1 MGVFAKVT
9 SKGQTTVPA
18 AIRAELGVK
27 PGDRLEYVRLP
38 DGQIVV
44 RKAGHPLASLRGLI
58 KTDRPYRTDEI
69 VGMVRDMRDG
79 KGWLHD
85 RD

>member
-18 AIRAELGVK
+18 QIRAELGVK

-44 RKAGHPLASLRGLI
+44 RKAVHGLASLRGILKGSFAVDNAEVDRLI
-58 KTDRPYRTDEI
+58 AERR
-69 VGMVRDMRDG
+69 GRG
-79 KGWLHD
+79 
-85 RD
+85 